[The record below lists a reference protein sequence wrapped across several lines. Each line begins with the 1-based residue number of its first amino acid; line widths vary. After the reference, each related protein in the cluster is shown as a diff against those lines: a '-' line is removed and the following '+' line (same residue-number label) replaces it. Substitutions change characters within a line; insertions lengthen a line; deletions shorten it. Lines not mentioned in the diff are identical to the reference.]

1 MLEYKQIRFKDV
13 DWAAHADFETQ
24 TICKSREWLQFISET
39 QNAEPVIAAI
49 SSGSQLVGY
58 FTGLIVQK
66 MGMRILGS
74 PFPGW
79 STIYM
84 GFNLEPDV
92 NRTDVL
98 QGLLQF
104 AFRKLNCIQVEIM
117 DRGLTLEDAQGL
129 GFAHRMLENFEIDL
143 TQSEDEL
150 WKRLKPKSARYSIN
164 KAKKLGVTITEG
176 NPEGF
181 AEEYYNQ
188 LVDVFAKQSLKPTYD
203 LRRVE
208 ALIDNLYPG
217 GNLLLLRAHN
227 PARECLAT
235 GIFPGNQQLTYFW
248 GAASWRNAQ
257 SFCPNELLVWHAIRY
272 WKARGT
278 NVFDFGG
285 AGEYKRKYGGERIS
299 VPWFRK
305 SKYPGL
311 ESLRAIASKLVSLRQ
326 RQ

>member
-1 MLEYKQIRFKDV
+1 MFTFERIGYSDV
-13 DWAAHADFETQ
+13 AWKKLDGFSGRI
-24 TICKSREWLQFISET
+24 ICQSKEWLDFVAET
-39 QNAEPVIAAI
+39 QNAEPVVATI

-58 FTGLIVQK
+58 FTGLIVRK

-104 AFRKLNCIQVEIM
+104 AFRRLNCIQVEIM

-235 GIFPGNQQLTYFW
+235 GIFPGNSTMAYFW
-248 GAASWRNAQ
+248 GAASWRETQ
-257 SFCPNELLVWHAIRY
+257 LYCPNEPLVWHAIKY
-272 WKARGT
+272 WQARGT
-278 NVFDFGG
+278 KAFDFGG
-285 AGEYKRKYGGERIS
+285 AGEYKRKYGGHRIS

-311 ESLRAIASKLVSLRQ
+311 ETLRAIASKVVSLRQ
-326 RQ
+326 RK